1 LYFSSQERGILEI
14 SKIYAPVQEDLLK
27 VRDRLKAVSKVDF
40 DHLSELLDY
49 SLQNNGKM
57 IRPALT
63 LLSGKLYNHNLDRLL
78 AMATAVELMHTAT
91 LIHDDAIDNSMVR
104 RGKATVNTLWGE
116 DEAVLLGDYL
126 FAQAGAVTATTEN
139 LRVIRN
145 FAETLKTISSGEINQ
160 AYNSFNL
167 EQSRDQY
174 FKRIAQKTA
183 ALFSLSTESGAVLSE
198 APEESIQI
206 IAAYGYNLGIAF
218 QIVDD
223 ILDYIGTE
231 EELGKPTGS
240 DLTQGTLTLPA
251 MLILEYYPKDNPVKK
266 LFSKKGGIDEIK
278 LVIEMVRNSPAVQ
291 ECYQIALNYCV
302 KASRNLK
309 QLPDNANRQSL
320 IELVDFI
327 TYRKK

>member
-1 LYFSSQERGILEI
+1 MEI
-14 SKIYAPVQEDLLK
+14 SKIYAPIQEDLLK
-27 VRDRLKAVSKVDF
+27 VGDRLKAVSRVDF
-40 DHLSELLDY
+40 THLSELLDY
-49 SLQNNGKM
+49 SLQNSGKM

-63 LLSGKLYNHNLDRLL
+63 LLSGKFYNYYLEHLL
-78 AMATAVELMHTAT
+78 AMAAAVELMHTAT
-91 LIHDDAIDNSMVR
+91 LIHDDAIDSSMVR
-104 RGKATVNTLWGE
+104 RGRATINKLWGE

-126 FAQAGAVTATTEN
+126 FAEAGSITATTEN
-139 LRVIRN
+139 LRVIKN

-160 AYNSFNL
+160 AFYTFHL

-183 ALFSLSTESGAVLSE
+183 ALFALSTESGAVLSG

-206 IAAYGYNLGIAF
+206 LIEYGYNLGIAF

-240 DLTQGTLTLPA
+240 DLAQGTLTLPA
-251 MLILEYYPKDNPVKK
+251 MLILDYYPKDNPVKR
-266 LFSKKGGIDEIK
+266 LFNKRGGDDEIK
-278 LVIEMVRNSPAVQ
+278 QAIEMVRNSSAVR
-291 ECYQIALNYCV
+291 ECYQIASHYCV

-309 QLPDNANRQSL
+309 QLPDNASRQSL
-320 IELVDFI
+320 MELVDFI